1 MIRNYLL
8 LFWLCGILFI
18 STITFGIWAV
28 QQTMRVASLTADLA
42 SSVAELTS
50 TKAANKAALSKQ
62 KATLKAKAR
71 LRRGLVAVPVLGAG
85 FVLYFEEQDFQ
96 EWLTENPD
104 GDRAKY
110 ACEVATYSAELVDEI
125 VFDTL
130 QAARDLPDYL
140 QPDAEKVK
148 SWLTIPKCLVS
159 DRD

>member
-1 MIRNYLL
+1 MFRNSIIII
-8 LFWLCGILFI
+8 WICGALAI
-18 STITFGIWAV
+18 STVGIGVWAL
-28 QQTMRVASLTADLA
+28 QQSLRVASLTADLA
-42 SSVAELTS
+42 SSVSELAS
-50 TKAANKAALSKQ
+50 TKAANKKALAEQ
-62 KATLKAKAR
+62 KAKLKAKAR
-71 LRRGLVAVPVLGAG
+71 LRRAIVAVPIVGAG
-85 FVLYFEEQDFQ
+85 LIFYFEEQDFQ

-140 QPDAEKVK
+140 QPDAEKVQ